1 MARGAMGGTW
11 DLFRFPGIRSDS
23 DLHTFGFPWRPWQSP
38 KSLADGESIRT
49 YIKESA
55 EEYGID
61 RNIRFHHRVLSADWS
76 TDDQQWSV
84 TVEADGMQST
94 LKGRWIIWGTGYY
107 DYNEPL
113 KVDIPGLENFQGK
126 VIHPQ
131 FWPEDLDY
139 TNKRIAVIG
148 SGATAVTL
156 IPNLVDKAAKVT
168 MVQRSPSYVMGV
180 PNVDPSAEL
189 LRKYLPSW
197 MASQLIR
204 WKYLMIPLLFF
215 NFCRTFPNFA
225 KKLVKRGMQAELPPS
240 VSVDP
245 HFNPRYTPWEQRLCA
260 CPDNDF
266 FKCLGSGKADVVTG
280 SIKTVTADSIVTES
294 GDTVDVDIIVTAT
307 GLKMLVGGHAKI
319 SVDGEPFDFA
329 AKYVWKGVMLQ
340 DLPNSCIVF
349 GYANASWTLG
359 ADATAQMVCRM
370 LKHMDSNNF
379 FAAIP
384 RVQRGESLK
393 PKPML
398 NLNST
403 YIEKAKGL
411 LPKGGDKG
419 PWVPRTNY
427 FVDYWVARYG
437 SLTQDME
444 FIGREHDKD
453 L

>member
-1 MARGAMGGTW
+1 MGGTW

-23 DLHTFGFPWRPWQSP
+23 DLHTFGFPWRPWQSA

-49 YIKESA
+49 YIKECA
-55 EEYGID
+55 EEFGID
-61 RNIRFHHRVLSADWS
+61 RNIRFNHKVLSADWS
-76 TDDQQWSV
+76 SDEQQWTVS
-84 TVEADGMQST
+84 VEADGRQST

-139 TNKRIAVIG
+139 TNKKIAVIG

-156 IPNLVDKAAKVT
+156 IPNLADKAAKVT
-168 MVQRSPSYVMGV
+168 MVQRSPSYVVSV
-180 PNVDPSAEL
+180 PAVDPSAEL
-189 LRKYLPSW
+189 MRKYLPSW

-204 WKYLMIPLLFF
+204 WKYLMIPLIFF
-215 NFCRTFPNFA
+215 NVCRTFPNFA
-225 KKLVKRGMQAELPPS
+225 KNLVKRGMKAELPPS
-240 VSVDP
+240 ISVDP
-245 HFNPRYTPWEQRLCA
+245 HFNPSYTPWEQRLCV

-266 FKCLGSGKADVVTG
+266 FKSLGSGKADIVTG
-280 SIKTVTADSIVTES
+280 NIKTVTANSIITES
-294 GDTVDVDIIVTAT
+294 GDTVDADIIVTAT
-307 GLKMLVGGHAKI
+307 GLKILLGGHAKI

-329 AKYVWKGVMLQ
+329 DNYVWKGVMLQ

-379 FAAIP
+379 SAAIP

-393 PKPML
+393 PKPLL

-403 YIEKAKGL
+403 YIEKAKGA
-411 LPKGGDKG
+411 LPKAGNKG

-427 FVDYWVARYG
+427 FVDYWVARCG
-437 SLTQDME
+437 NLTQNME
-444 FIGREHDKD
+444 FIARGHDKD